1 MSEALDARDAA
12 NRARALDVTQ
22 SFLVQAPAGSGKTEL
37 LIQRFLALLACVDRP
52 ERVVAMTFTRKAAA
66 EMRNRIIDALVDAEI
81 EMPDADSLTLATR
94 ALARQ
99 VRERDRALGWNL
111 VAHPAQLRIY
121 TIDAFCASLARQAPV
136 TTRFGAPPRIDDET
150 LRLYEEA
157 VRAALIAADPADAHW
172 RTVLDHV
179 DNDTTNAVQLL
190 VDLLAKRDQWL
201 KHLVGRDET
210 TLRSAAEATLV
221 AEIESELVR
230 ARSLFPVDLLPELA
244 LLLSYAARNLA
255 SMPERLEWCRRIE
268 DCVACGGLP
277 DAKAGAIAHW
287 QTLAECLLTQKGGW
301 RSKFEV
307 GDGFPPK
314 GSGPGAAE
322 RDAFKARMT
331 TLVDTCASV
340 LGLRE
345 ALAVVRRLPPA
356 TFDDASWRVVAS
368 MQALLPR
375 LAAQLKVTFAEAGVI
390 DPTEAMLTA
399 IDVLGTPDAPSDLL
413 LRLDLSIAHL
423 LIDEFQDTSDAQG
436 ALFER
441 LTAGWIPGD
450 GRTVF
455 AVGDPMQSI
464 YRFREA
470 EVRLFLEARE
480 RLRIGNVPLTFI
492 DLTRN
497 FRSQA
502 RIVSWVND
510 TFPRVFAERDDP
522 WRSAVA
528 YARSVA
534 ARPAIAIEP
543 TFDLYADSEME
554 AAAVIARVQES
565 LAESESRIAILVRA
579 RSHLVSILPALYRTG
594 IPFAAVDLE
603 SLSQRQAILDLL
615 SLTHAL
621 AQPADRLA
629 WLALLRAPW
638 CGVDLRDLFTLAAA
652 ADTTDW
658 CEAVTSPT
666 IRARLT
672 ESGAARMTRFAA
684 VIEPALLSRGRASLV
699 SRVRGAWL
707 TLGGPACVAETLDL
721 DAAERFL
728 ALLAEHETGG
738 DLDDY
743 EAFRARLEVL
753 MAAPTNP
760 GEARVSVMTLHKAKG
775 LQFDTVIL
783 PGLDRAPAP
792 NDESLLRWRMRPGGL
807 LLAPRRARGAGDNP
821 IYRYL
826 ADLAEDEEDAEL
838 ARLLYVG
845 CTRAKTR
852 LHLTAT
858 LRSTRARSG
867 EIVWPTPSKRTALA
881 KLWPVLLPKLPQPV
895 DVDTLAAA
903 ATTAPPLLARLPLDY
918 RLPEPRPGIPAN
930 SLAVAYERVSRE
942 FDWAEATAAAIG
954 TVAHRLLAE
963 IGRNGLAQ
971 SERQTV
977 GRARIE
983 RELVN
988 EGLDRESLAAAVDV
1002 VQEVL
1007 DRVRDDARGRWLFDP
1022 THDDARSEL
1031 AIAGDDGGAIIHV
1044 TIDRTFVANR
1054 VRWIVDFKT
1063 GRHEGGD
1070 VAHFL
1075 DTEFERYAAQL
1086 ERYARIM
1093 RGIDPSAPIRLAL
1106 YYPLVEGGWR
1116 EWTAAC

>member
-1 MSEALDARDAA
+1 
-12 NRARALDVTQ
+12 
-22 SFLVQAPAGSGKTEL
+22 
-37 LIQRFLALLACVDRP
+37 
-52 ERVVAMTFTRKAAA
+52 MTFTRKAAA

-157 VRAALIAADPADAHW
+157 VRAALIAADPADTHW

-390 DPTEAMLTA
+390 DPTEAMITA
-399 IDVLGTPDAPSDLL
+399 IDVLGTPDGPSDLL

-554 AAAVIARVQES
+554 AAAVIARVQGVACGERITDRNPRS
-565 LAESESRIAILVRA
+565 CAIASRVDSSGVVSDRHPVRGRRSRIA
-579 RSHLVSILPALYRTG
+579 
-594 IPFAAVDLE
+594 
-603 SLSQRQAILDLL
+603 
-615 SLTHAL
+615 
-621 AQPADRLA
+621 
-629 WLALLRAPW
+629 
-638 CGVDLRDLFTLAAA
+638 LAAA
-652 ADTTDW
+652 SDSRPALPH
-658 CEAVTSPT
+658 A
-666 IRARLT
+666 RARAT
-672 ESGAARMTRFAA
+672 GRSAGVARS
-684 VIEPALLSRGRASLV
+684 PARAMVRRRPSRSLHARRGRRYDRLV
-699 SRVRGAWL
+699 RSGHVADDSRAIDRERRRA
-707 TLGGPACVAETLDL
+707 D
-721 DAAERFL
+721 DALCRR
-728 ALLAEHETGG
+728 H
-738 DLDDY
+738 
-743 EAFRARLEVL
+743 RAR
-753 MAAPTNP
+753 APLTR
-760 GEARVSVMTLHKAKG
+760 ACIAG
-775 LQFDTVIL
+775 LA
-783 PGLDRAPAP
+783 G
-792 NDESLLRWRMRPGGL
+792 
-807 LLAPRRARGAGDNP
+807 PRRMA
-821 IYRYL
+821 
-826 ADLAEDEEDAEL
+826 
-838 ARLLYVG
+838 
-845 CTRAKTR
+845 
-852 LHLTAT
+852 
-858 LRSTRARSG
+858 
-867 EIVWPTPSKRTALA
+867 
-881 KLWPVLLPKLPQPV
+881 
-895 DVDTLAAA
+895 
-903 ATTAPPLLARLPLDY
+903 
-918 RLPEPRPGIPAN
+918 
-930 SLAVAYERVSRE
+930 
-942 FDWAEATAAAIG
+942 
-954 TVAHRLLAE
+954 
-963 IGRNGLAQ
+963 
-971 SERQTV
+971 
-977 GRARIE
+977 
-983 RELVN
+983 
-988 EGLDRESLAAAVDV
+988 
-1002 VQEVL
+1002 
-1007 DRVRDDARGRWLFDP
+1007 DARWSGVRRG
-1022 THDDARSEL
+1022 DARSRC
-1031 AIAGDDGGAIIHV
+1031 GGALSRF
-1044 TIDRTFVANR
+1044 TRGARDRR
-1054 VRWIVDFKT
+1054 R
-1063 GRHEGGD
+1063 
-1070 VAHFL
+1070 
-1075 DTEFERYAAQL
+1075 
-1086 ERYARIM
+1086 
-1093 RGIDPSAPIRLAL
+1093 S
-1106 YYPLVEGGWR
+1106 
-1116 EWTAAC
+1116 